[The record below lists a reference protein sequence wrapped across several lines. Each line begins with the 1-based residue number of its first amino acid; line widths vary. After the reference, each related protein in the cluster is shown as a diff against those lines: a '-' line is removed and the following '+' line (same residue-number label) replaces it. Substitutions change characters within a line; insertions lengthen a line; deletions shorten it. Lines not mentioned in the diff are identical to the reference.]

1 MQQRLIFTFLLSLVT
16 INFSFAQNDTIS
28 NKKETQ
34 PEQQKI
40 NHLLI
45 GVDLG
50 TPVQAIYSNKKGVQA
65 SLAYH
70 FKPKWSINLEAGFE
84 KNKYDEI
91 NWDVDV
97 DGIYARLG
105 ANWYITQ
112 EKSNLLNGLYVG
124 GRLAYAS
131 YNQTIN
137 NYPIRDIYS
146 NQIVDNGSLEQAK
159 VSSFWIEVVV
169 GGKIEVVKKLYADF
183 SIHPSV
189 FLGGKK
195 QEGIEPMAIPG
206 YGRNNGPFNL
216 PIFWG
221 ISYQLF

>member
-1 MQQRLIFTFLLSLVT
+1 MQRRLIFTFLLSLVT
-16 INFSFAQNDTIS
+16 INFAYAQQDSISIKNDS
-28 NKKETQ
+28 AQ
-34 PEQQKI
+34 PKM
-40 NHLLI
+40 NHLFI

-50 TPVQAIYSNKKGVQA
+50 TPIQAIYSNKKGFQA

-70 FKPKWSINLEAGFE
+70 FKPKWTINVEGGFE

-97 DGIYARLG
+97 DGIYARVG

-112 EKSNLLNGLYVG
+112 EKSNPLNGLYVG

-137 NYPIRDIYS
+137 SYPIRDIYS
-146 NQIVDNGSLEQAK
+146 NQVVDQGSLDKAS

-169 GGKIEVVKKLYADF
+169 GGKIELVKKLYADF
-183 SIHPSV
+183 SIHPAI

-195 QEGIEPMAIPG
+195 QDDIEPLAIPG